1 MPYYAVARHTKLLR
15 PYASAAT
22 ESQDKTVLQDLEVLQ
37 AQPGAQAQQ
46 AQQERPVH
54 WVKRAKPPAP
64 RVSALV
70 MYNSGSKPICQS
82 TVESILK
89 KSGIS
94 GKTIDNLPDEG
105 NARVILFVM
114 FVCTQRIGDE
124 QVEQPYKAWLQHL
137 QAKKVIVLAL
147 RRGNKLQAMAPNPH
161 ITGAAKILEFRFMKT
176 LNHCDTNT
184 RSLAELKDAI
194 AGNA

>member
-22 ESQDKTVLQDLEVLQ
+22 ESQDVGNLKK
-37 AQPGAQAQQ
+37 A
-46 AQQERPVH
+46 
-54 WVKRAKPPAP
+54 RAKPPAP

-89 KSGIS
+89 KTNIS

-114 FVCTQRIGDE
+114 YVCTLRIGDE
-124 QVEQPYKAWLQHL
+124 QVEQPYKVWLQHL
-137 QAKKVIVLAL
+137 QANKVIVLAL

-176 LNHCDTNT
+176 LNHHCDTNT